1 MLFRSWA
8 LAGNVPCLLS
18 PGKRDTLKK
27 GLLTI
32 ISNPFLIQRSSALLK
47 QGRAALLTPSG
58 SCGPWH
64 GGGPALCGRSWCS
77 YAAGNHAR
85 GCADASWAG
94 KYASFFIPPV
104 KIPVWA
110 VSWLNPYRGSLAV
123 LDYTRYKGPLSRVFR
138 NFIRRNVELWFSSGP
153 SPIFGGPFCGNP
165 PFLFGISVRPRRA
178 TSRQAGTPGQGT
190 PPQSF
195 PFCAREKKNFPYFII
210 IGCCFAPLF
219 VVYCM

>member
-18 PGKRDTLKK
+18 PRKRDTLKK

-138 NFIRRNVELWFSSGP
+138 NFIRRNVELWSFFHS
-153 SPIFGGPFCGNP
+153 SPIFGRHGLQKQAVRCKARWFGRHTCRPYDQTETGNVQFP
-165 PFLFGISVRPRRA
+165 WVRRA
-178 TSRQAGTPGQGT
+178 GS
-190 PPQSF
+190 
-195 PFCAREKKNFPYFII
+195 
-210 IGCCFAPLF
+210 
-219 VVYCM
+219 